1 MNVVTE
7 KYSAADMDE
16 LLDRE
21 AIRDVVARYCHA
33 IDRCDDELLRN
44 CYWPEG
50 KDNHGFYNGGR
61 DGYVTWVM
69 AALRAN
75 ATLTRHTTS
84 PSLIRIDGNT
94 AKVETYFNSYMRSGK
109 PGTSASE
116 VNQQGGRYLD
126 HMEKRGKEWRILERW
141 VVYDFD
147 SIQPDSSDILTSKYG
162 SPDLVTGRRKAD
174 GDAASKL
181 FGETLGRSAFT
192 RR

>member
-1 MNVVTE
+1 MNAVTE
-7 KYSAADMDE
+7 KYFAADMDE
-16 LLDRE
+16 LIDRE

-50 KDNHGFYNGGR
+50 KDNHGFYNGPR
-61 DGYVTWVM
+61 DGCVTWVM

-84 PSLIRIDGNT
+84 PSLIRIDGNS
-94 AKVETYFNSYMRSGK
+94 AKVETYFNSYMRTAQA
-109 PGTSASE
+109 GTPASE
-116 VNQQGGRYLD
+116 VNRQGGRYLD

-141 VVYDFD
+141 VVYDYDEFYAD
-147 SIQPDSSDILTSKYG
+147 ESSILTSKYG
-162 SPDLVTGRRKAD
+162 SPDVVTGQRKAD

-181 FGETLGRSAFT
+181 FADGLDRVPFT